1 MKRKSKE
8 DSNWERHNKWQNVHL
23 NNSYILHL
31 EFRMMSNWLLTRVS
45 QGKFHQEFREV
56 KSQLEELMFFGA
68 WQVLLCFTN
77 NCLHIHRLW
86 NVIYVTT
93 FKHIVWEWGPVHF
106 QKGPFKIKMPFVWG
120 NCPVEGRMTFSQ
132 TVVYNSLE
140 FFTFS
145 HGTEC

>member
-31 EFRMMSNWLLTRVS
+31 EFHWQSQTGSWLKWARGRC
-45 QGKFHQEFREV
+45 QGSSGGKISIGRIDG
-56 KSQLEELMFFGA
+56 FGA
-68 WQVLLCFTN
+68 WQGLPCFTN
-77 NCLHIHRLW
+77 NCLHIHKLW
-86 NVIYVTT
+86 NVIYVTI
-93 FKHIVWEWGPVHF
+93 FKHIMWERGPVHF

-145 HGTEC
+145 HGTQS